1 MITLI
6 TAVPG
11 SGKTLFSISL
21 IDAANK
27 ERRSVYTNI
36 EGLDKSKFDFPDLIF
51 DAPSDWR
58 ETPDGSLVIYD
69 ECQQPDLY
77 PATAQRGL
85 VNDPRLTAMETH
97 RHTGHDLVFIT
108 QAPTFVHHHVRK
120 LVGEHYHF
128 YRAHGV
134 SGAMR
139 YKWSHTCD
147 SPNDRQEQQRSDSVM
162 WRFPKKYFP
171 YYQSAT
177 VHTHKFKIP
186 VKLFFYFI
194 PVVLILVPA
203 LYFIGNNKFFNSS
216 LNTLPNTPPQA
227 GTGYAAA
234 GGFNFSH
241 DWSIVGYINDGHVNS
256 FGSPVVVLFNG
267 SLYRY
272 VNFDLCRFDYSG
284 YFFSCEVDGV
294 KTSFYSKS
302 LKPSHSVL

>member
-21 IDAANK
+21 IDSANK

-36 EGLDKSKFDFPDLIF
+36 EGLDKSKFDFPDLIY
-51 DAPSDWR
+51 DAPADWR

-69 ECQQPDLY
+69 ECQQSHLY

-85 VNDPRLTAMETH
+85 VNDERLTAMETH
-97 RHTGHDLVFIT
+97 RHSGHDLVFIT

-120 LVGEHYHF
+120 LVGEHFHF

-139 YKWSHTCD
+139 YKWSHACD
-147 SPNDRQEQQRSDSVM
+147 SPNDRQEQQRADSVM
-162 WRFPKKYFP
+162 WRFPKKYFS

-186 VKLFFYFI
+186 VKLFFYFV
-194 PVVLILVPA
+194 PVLLILIPA
-203 LYFIGNNKFFNSS
+203 ISYISSNNLFSS
-216 LNTLPNTPPQA
+216 SKPPQA
-227 GTGYAAA
+227 DTGYAAA
-234 GGFNFSH
+234 AVVPISTS
-241 DWSIVGYINDGHVNS
+241 WRVVGYIKDGSVNS
-256 FGSPVVVLFNG
+256 FGAPHVLLFDG
-267 SLYRY
+267 SLFRAIPF
-272 VNFDLCRFDYSG
+272 NLCSFDLSG
-284 YFFSCEVDGV
+284 YEFTCLVDGENV
-294 KTSFYSKS
+294 SFYSDLKS
-302 LKPSHSVL
+302 FNSSSNSFL

>member
-1 MITLI
+1 MISLI

-36 EGLDKSKFDFPDLIF
+36 EGLEKSKFDFPDLIF
-51 DAPSDWR
+51 DAPADWR

-69 ECQQPDLY
+69 ECQQSHLY

-85 VNDPRLTAMETH
+85 VTDERLTAMETH
-97 RHTGHDLVFIT
+97 RHSGHDLVFIT
-108 QAPTFVHHHVRK
+108 QAPTFVHHHIRK

-147 SPNDRQEQQRSDSVM
+147 SPNNRQEQKRADSVM
-162 WRFPKKYFP
+162 WRFPKKYFS
-171 YYQSAT
+171 YYKSAT

-186 VKLFFYFI
+186 FKLFFYF
-194 PVVLILVPA
+194 VPA
-203 LYFIGNNKFFNSS
+203 LLILILAISYISSNKFFNSS
-216 LNTLPNTPPQA
+216 HNTTPQA
-227 GTGYAAA
+227 ETGYAAA
-234 GGFNFSH
+234 AGSSVPTS
-241 DWSIVGYINDGHVNS
+241 WRVVGYIKDGSVNS
-256 FGSPVVVLFNG
+256 FGSSHVLLFNG
-267 SLYRY
+267 SLTRTISL
-272 VNFDLCRFDYSG
+272 NLCSFDSSG
-284 YFFSCEVDGV
+284 YNFTCSLDGQDITFFSNL
-294 KTSFYSKS
+294 KS
-302 LKPSHSVL
+302 LNSSSNSFF